1 MVEFEKYGDMLAK
14 GKISWNEIKSD
25 ISLLSRAIELEED
38 ENGNLVVKA
47 PEICAHILMDYKDV
61 DKTIYLRLIDFVYK
75 NESVA
80 ATIFLSENEKYS
92 FLHASLTNRFLV
104 LTKKQKEYAVAEAK
118 FNRMNHG
125 GREYDIRYQILKNP
139 NWDLEEKRKLV
150 YDFYEDEYDFMLH
163 VDAFERKVVRHPANF
178 QGNGIS
184 ILEKDKLYDYDFF
197 DLVKMYQDSMVAVE
211 VFDEINVCRMLHHI
225 RPITLRKN
233 NKAYKKHH

>member
-1 MVEFEKYGDMLAK
+1 MVEFEKYEDMLGK

-25 ISLLSRAIELEED
+25 IGLLSRAIELEKD

-47 PEICAHILMDYKDV
+47 PEICAHILTDYESV
-61 DKTIYLRLIDFVYK
+61 DKSIYLKLIDLVYK
-75 NESVA
+75 NENVA
-80 ATIFLSENEKYS
+80 TTLFPSGNEKYS
-92 FLHASLTNRFLV
+92 FLHASLANRFLG
-104 LTKKQKEYAVAEAK
+104 LTKEQKEYAVAEAK
-118 FNRMNHG
+118 FNRMSHG

-178 QGNGIS
+178 QSNGIS
-184 ILEKDKLYDYDFF
+184 LLEKDKLYDYSLL
-197 DLVKMYQDSMVAVE
+197 DLEKMYQDSVMAVE
-211 VFDEINVCRMLHHI
+211 IFDEINVCRMLHHV

-233 NKAYKKHH
+233 NKTYKKHN